1 MVGAVALSVGAG
13 LLAGQ
18 PAGAASTVDHGP
30 ASANWPAPTPR
41 PAPSAEAKA
50 IDEARAQ
57 ARSSGKPVA
66 IAHLTTG
73 TSQTVANPDGTLTS
87 ESTPVPERVKG
98 TDGNWRGLDPTLRT
112 EPNGTVSP
120 VATASGV
127 SFSGGGT
134 GPMATMTTADGK
146 KLALKAPFPLPKP
159 TLNGD
164 RALYKSVLPDVD
176 LELTATPRR
185 PPRTRRSAGS
195 SSTWMPTD

>member
-18 PAGAASTVDHGP
+18 PAVAASTVDHGP

-98 TDGNWRGLDPTLRT
+98 TDGN
-112 EPNGTVSP
+112 
-120 VATASGV
+120 
-127 SFSGGGT
+127 
-134 GPMATMTTADGK
+134 
-146 KLALKAPFPLPKP
+146 
-159 TLNGD
+159 
-164 RALYKSVLPDVD
+164 
-176 LELTATPRR
+176 
-185 PPRTRRSAGS
+185 
-195 SSTWMPTD
+195 